1 MGNYTF
7 WDYLF
12 SIKFIPINSFF
23 FLKVYI
29 NFLKVYIKMNKEN
42 NLKFERYKK
51 PSKIALYT
59 NYIISLSSKIAFYT
73 VYIIFL
79 LVMFAILYFSI
90 RLLTKDTSEKDP
102 CKEFLK
108 KVTFVEK
115 GPEDTRN
122 DKDEWWE
129 YLKSYNMKE
138 LQAKSEM
145 LILQDLSYTKKDV
158 QDGKISED
166 EFKKYILSLECLL
179 SEYKNS
185 LDEDF
190 DEDERKQIMKLK
202 EKLKAANQT

>member
-1 MGNYTF
+1 
-7 WDYLF
+7 
-12 SIKFIPINSFF
+12 
-23 FLKVYI
+23 
-29 NFLKVYIKMNKEN
+29 MNK

-59 NYIISLSSKIAFYT
+59 DYIISQSSKIALYT
-73 VYIIFL
+73 VYVIFL

-90 RLLTKDTSEKDP
+90 CLLTKDDTSEKDP

-108 KVTFVEK
+108 TVTFYEK
-115 GPEDTRN
+115 GPKDTRN

-129 YLKSYNMKE
+129 YLNSYNMKE

-158 QDGKISED
+158 QDGKISKD

-179 SEYKNS
+179 SEYKNR

-190 DEDERKQIMKLK
+190 DEDERKEIMELE